1 MHEMAISHNTR
12 KKYISVLVVP
22 VPKPFNIFE
31 VHPKP
36 FCNGIDTIVYFSKW
50 EISRFKAT
58 TYSKYIL
65 NKYFMCNI
73 YKKRRLYSKFKYFS
87 NLCMAQSVF
96 FCFKTNNIKE
106 NFCCS
111 LFIFSLAKG
120 RCTQNVVPR

>member
-1 MHEMAISHNTR
+1 MTPDKNG
-12 KKYISVLVVP
+12 KKCIRMLAVP

-58 TYSKYIL
+58 TYSKYIGIL

-73 YKKRRLYSKFKYFS
+73 
-87 NLCMAQSVF
+87 V
-96 FCFKTNNIKE
+96 
-106 NFCCS
+106 
-111 LFIFSLAKG
+111 
-120 RCTQNVVPR
+120 